1 MAANDSHCCNCL
13 ATRLLLGA
21 QILIERL
28 KTKVTRQ
35 STLDE
40 QTLTVFPLNSHLADG
55 SVFLGFMVPKGGDK
69 ICKGVSC

>member
-13 ATRLLLGA
+13 ATHLLLGVQA
-21 QILIERL
+21 LID
-28 KTKVTRQ
+28 KPKNKITRQ

-40 QTLTVFPLNSHLADG
+40 QTLSAFPLHSHLADG